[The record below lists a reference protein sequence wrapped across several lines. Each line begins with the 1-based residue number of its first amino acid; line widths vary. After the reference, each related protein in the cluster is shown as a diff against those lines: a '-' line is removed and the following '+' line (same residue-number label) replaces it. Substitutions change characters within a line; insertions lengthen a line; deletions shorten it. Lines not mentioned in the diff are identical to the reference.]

1 MIGLARTKALPSSSM
16 IHHRETKL
24 DTGRETGLVEHR
36 QPKPHLKLEEY
47 PLGVWHC
54 LKLKGIT
61 LLDPE
66 GEVVSQ

>member
-1 MIGLARTKALPSSSM
+1 M